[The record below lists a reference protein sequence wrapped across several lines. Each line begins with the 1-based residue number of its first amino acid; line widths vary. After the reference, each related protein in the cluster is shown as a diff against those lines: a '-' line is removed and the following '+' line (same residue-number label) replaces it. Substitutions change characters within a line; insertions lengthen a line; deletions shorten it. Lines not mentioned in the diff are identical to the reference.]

1 MERGDLPKVKLQLVL
16 IAVGYNKNELLS
28 NKEM

>member
-1 MERGDLPKVKLQLVL
+1 LEIGDLPKVKLQLVL
-16 IAVGYNKNELLS
+16 IAVSYNKNELLS